1 MNGKPNGGFRQ
12 SGPRNWWQ
20 RSPRALQSTGGAAT
34 NHSTYPERH
43 LTLTMTA
50 AARFRPAP
58 ETTFRWRLPFGPVT
72 PDSGHS
78 SRRPEHARLDAV
90 LPAVAR
96 GDREAFANLYDVVI
110 PAVFG
115 LVRRLVRDP
124 SQSEEVTQEVM
135 LEIWRTAAR
144 YDPGQGSAMGWILT
158 IARRR
163 AIDRVRSEQASRDR
177 VEKVAPTQIEREH
190 DHVSEEVL
198 RSSDRSAV
206 STALAGLGT
215 LQREAIELAFFGG
228 LTQSEI
234 AGRLGVPLGTIKTR
248 IRDGMLRLQET
259 LSTSR

>member
-1 MNGKPNGGFRQ
+1 M
-12 SGPRNWWQ
+12 
-20 RSPRALQSTGGAAT
+20 
-34 NHSTYPERH
+34 
-43 LTLTMTA
+43 
-50 AARFRPAP
+50 
-58 ETTFRWRLPFGPVT
+58 T
-72 PDSGHS
+72 PDTGHS
-78 SRRPEHARLDAV
+78 SRRPEHARLEAV
-90 LPAVAR
+90 LTAVAR
-96 GDREAFANLYDVVI
+96 GDRAAFADLYDLVV

-115 LVRRLVRDP
+115 IIRRLVRDP

-135 LEIWRTAAR
+135 LELWRTAAR
-144 YDPGQGSAMGWILT
+144 YDPAQGSAIGWILT

-177 VEKVAPTQIEREH
+177 VEKVAPMQIEREH

-206 STALAGLGT
+206 STALAGLGR

>member
-1 MNGKPNGGFRQ
+1 MIA
-12 SGPRNWWQ
+12 SA
-20 RSPRALQSTGGAAT
+20 RSRA
-34 NHSTYPERH
+34 
-43 LTLTMTA
+43 
-50 AARFRPAP
+50 AP
-58 ETTFRWRLPFGPVT
+58 ETSFRRRLPFGPVT
-72 PDSGHS
+72 PDTGHS
-78 SRRPEHARLDAV
+78 SRRPEPTRLEAV
-90 LPAVAR
+90 LTAVAG
-96 GDREAFANLYDVVI
+96 GDRAAFADLYDLVV

-115 LVRRLVRDP
+115 LIKRLLRDP

-135 LEIWRTAAR
+135 LEIWRTAVR
-144 YDPGQGSAMGWILT
+144 YDPDQGSAIGWILT

-177 VEKVAPTQIEREH
+177 VEKVAPMQVEREH

-198 RSSDRSAV
+198 RSSDKTAV
-206 STALAGLGT
+206 SLALAGLGQ
-215 LQREAIELAFFGG
+215 LQREAIELAFFDG